1 MADSIRNPKRS
12 RLSVVP
18 VPHTR
23 ASTPRSTRR
32 WSWAYH
38 KIRSLECGRLTAV
51 WRATRFALF
60 GSTGRFFS
68 RHGWTKL
75 RRSDE

>member
-1 MADSIRNPKRS
+1 MADSIRTPKGARPA
-12 RLSVVP
+12 VAP
-18 VPHTR
+18 DPHTP
-23 ASTPRSTRR
+23 ASAQRSARR

-38 KIRSLECGRLTAV
+38 KIRSLECGPLTAA

-60 GSTGRFFS
+60 GSTGRFLS

-75 RRSDE
+75 RRSDD